1 MRFAMSQTA
10 IESGEHGRV
19 CWGENRPLPWNASK
33 LSCVRV
39 SGIRIVGQTSQK
51 NNTEG
56 WLALAQSGDESAW
69 DSIIDHSCERLRRL
83 ARRMLRNYPAL
94 RRWEQTDDILQTAVI
109 RFHRSLRA
117 VKPESSSQFYGLAAT
132 QIRRSLLDLTR
143 HHFGPRGT
151 GANHHSDDL
160 RTDDGKPGSTIE
172 SHAEIG
178 QEPST
183 LAEWNEFHQAV
194 GQLPEQEQQIFN
206 LLWYDGMSQP
216 EAASITGI
224 PLRTLKRRWQSA
236 RLKLIEL
243 MDGETPE

>member
-1 MRFAMSQTA
+1 MRA
-10 IESGEHGRV
+10 HGI
-19 CWGENRPLPWNASK
+19 S
-33 LSCVRV
+33 S
-39 SGIRIVGQTSQK
+39 VGQSSQR
-51 NNTEG
+51 NDTEG
-56 WLALAQSGDESAW
+56 WLALAQSGDDSAW
-69 DSIIDHSCERLRRL
+69 DAIIDHSCERLRRL

-109 RFHRSLRA
+109 RLHRSLRA
-117 VKPESSSQFYGLAAT
+117 VKPESSSQYYGLAAI

-143 HHFGPRGT
+143 HHFGPHGT

-160 RTDDGKPGSTIE
+160 QNKDGKPSSSIE
-172 SHAEIG
+172 AHAEAG

-194 GQLPEQEQQIFN
+194 ERLPEQEQQVFN

-216 EAASITGI
+216 EAAAVTGI
-224 PLRTLKRRWQSA
+224 PLRTLKRRWQVA